1 MIFAVLFIMAFVIGL
16 VTYLLTDKWLV
27 AVLFS
32 MVLFALA
39 TFADGSA
46 SDRWGIT
53 LIFGLPIVFVA
64 SLFGAYIVQLR
75 RGEDEMPDEETIEQ
89 VESE

>member
-1 MIFAVLFIMAFVIGL
+1 
-16 VTYLLTDKWLV
+16 V
-27 AVLFS
+27 AGSRVVFDGS
-32 MVLFALA
+32 VCACHI
-39 TFADGSA
+39 ADGSA